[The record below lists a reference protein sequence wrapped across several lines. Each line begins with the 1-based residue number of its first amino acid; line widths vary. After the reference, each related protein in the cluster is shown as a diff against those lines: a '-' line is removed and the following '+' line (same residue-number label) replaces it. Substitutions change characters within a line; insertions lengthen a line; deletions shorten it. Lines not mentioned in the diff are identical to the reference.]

1 MARFEKI
8 PADEAAADG
17 LTCSFCGREPPDGSD
32 LIAGD
37 QASICDECVAACV
50 DVLARDERT
59 PQPDADAEDA
69 EPDPDAEE
77 QHARRITFRLLDEA
91 DVARLI
97 SIDDL
102 MDPMEGALRGFSS
115 GQVVQPQRTV
125 LPIDPGDAVMAVMP
139 VYGREPAVLGA
150 KVVSV
155 FNTNTAIDLPT
166 HLATVFLLNPA
177 TGALLAILA
186 GTYITEIRTAAVSAI
201 SVNLLARDDAASLA
215 IIGSGVQ
222 ARSHLR
228 AIDLVWELSDVRV
241 WSPTPEHQ
249 EAFVDE
255 MQSST
260 TARLVS
266 AESAEDA
273 VRGADLV
280 VLATS
285 SAEPVVESAWVRD
298 GAHIISVGACRPEQR
313 EMDPALVRRGRLFVD
328 SRAAALVE
336 SGDVVQGIRERL
348 FTPSHIIGELGE
360 LLDKRVEGRRSSRDV
375 TIFKSLGL
383 AVEDI
388 VAAELVY
395 RRALAQGM
403 GRDLD
408 L

>member
-17 LTCSFCGREPPDGSD
+17 LTCSFCGKEPREDGD

-37 QASICDECVAACV
+37 EACICDECVAACV

-59 PQPDADAEDA
+59 PRADADAVDED
-69 EPDPDAEE
+69 PHFDAEE
-77 QHARRITFRLLDEA
+77 RHARRMTFRLLDEA

-102 MDPMEGALRGFSS
+102 MDPMEAALRSFSS
-115 GQVVQPQRTV
+115 GRVVQPQRTV
-125 LPIDPGDAVMAVMP
+125 LPIDPGDAALAVMP
-139 VYGREPAVLGA
+139 VYGREPDVLGA

-155 FNTNTAIDLPT
+155 FSTNTAIDLPT
-166 HLATVFLLNPA
+166 HLATVFLLNPT
-177 TGALLAILA
+177 TGALLAILG

-228 AIDLVWELSDVRV
+228 AIDLVWELAEVRV

-255 MQSST
+255 MRSST
-260 TARLVS
+260 AARLVS
-266 AESAEDA
+266 AGSAEDA

-285 SAEPVVESAWVRD
+285 SAEPVVESAWVSD
-298 GAHIISVGACRPEQR
+298 GAHIVCVGACRPEQR

-336 SGDVVQGIRERL
+336 SGDVVQGIREGL
-348 FTPSHIIGELGE
+348 FTPSHIIGELGD
-360 LLDKRVEGRRSSRDV
+360 LLDTRVEGRRSSRDV

-388 VAAELVY
+388 VAAELAY
-395 RRALAQGM
+395 RRALTQGM
-403 GRDLD
+403 GQELE